1 MASNNTG
8 NGDTLNWTATFAATA
23 GQIIVL
29 ASGQI
34 GIALEDIASG
44 ATGPVALT
52 ETWTVNKSAATAG
65 ALGASFRT
73 QSVGSTAPTVSLT
86 TAGTS
91 VVNAK
96 LYAATTTAETTCK
109 IRLNG
114 L

>member
-1 MASNNTG
+1 MASNNVG
-8 NGDTLNWTATFAATA
+8 NGDTLNWTANINATA
-23 GQIIVL
+23 GQIVVL

-44 ATGPVALT
+44 AVGPVALT
-52 ETWTVNKSAATAG
+52 GYWTVTKSAATAG
-65 ALGASFRT
+65 AFGASFRT
-73 QSVGSTAPTVSLT
+73 QSVGTAVPTVALT

-96 LYAATTTAETTCK
+96 LAAATTTAQTTCV